1 MVALLLV
8 ISGCGKQLTRMEE
21 NQVKLQAMV
30 AANARE
36 LATLS
41 SQIHAG
47 TGKLQAGI
55 QDLDADTQA
64 IATHVQT
71 VQDDQRKLQE
81 TVVAG
86 NQSLDARANQLREG
100 QQSLENNVAQVQT
113 VADRTASDL
122 GALSQRHATLHE
134 TVQAN
139 QRELNGRMGAVV
151 TNQET
156 IQAGITNLQQ
166 ADAGLAKDI
175 ATVSARQDAVS
186 AQVQDNH
193 KLVVERLATLIAG
206 QERFSN
212 DLLAS
217 RDALQNRTQAIADKL
232 NILEQNQLNHQ
243 TGLDRLFATANQTAA
258 TITTIAAA
266 QTAMQESLNA
276 NHEQTAGRLTAVA
289 ESQRNMQ
296 ASLDTLNAKADK
308 TAADS
313 TAAATSL
320 HESLRTGR
328 EAIAGRIDVS
338 LQNQQAL
345 RNEMDK
351 MTATAGQTALAVL
364 TMNNGQ
370 ATFQQAM
377 QTGMGGLHERADQT
391 ATEIRGMAERQTA
404 FQDSIKTSNETLVA
418 RTSAIEANQQ
428 ALNAEIGKTAKVIDR
443 AYADLTGV
451 SLAQDTL
458 QTTFAKHSD
467 QVNDRMAR
475 IENSQKSLG
484 DGQDVLVA
492 MTGQTAIDILALT
505 NGHTDI
511 QRSIKSGN
519 ETVLSQTAA
528 LDQNQKTLASQL
540 DVLTA
545 TAGQTALDVLA
556 IEGDQTAMARNVQAG
571 IADLGQRTDAVAAN
585 QQKMQAGL
593 DAVATT
599 TGQTAQDVTAVAARQ
614 DALQT
619 AVQGYSDATTGQI
632 ATLAENQQKTQAGL
646 DAVATTTSQTAQ
658 DVTAVAGRQDA
669 LQTTVQGYS
678 DATTGQIATLAENQ
692 QKTQAGLDTVAAT
705 TSQTA
710 QDVTAVAA
718 RQDALQ
724 TAIQGYS
731 DATTGQIAML
741 AEDQQKTQAGLDTV
755 AATTSQTAQDVT
767 AVAGRQDALQT
778 AVQNYSDA
786 TTGQI
791 ATLAESQQKTQASID
806 TVAVTTSQTAQDV
819 TAVAARQDA
828 LQTAIQGY
836 SDATTGQ
843 IATLAESQQKI
854 QTGLDTVA
862 ATTSQTAQD
871 VTTVTARQ
879 DALRTAIQ
887 GYSDVTVAQMTAF
900 AENQQKMQVGL
911 DTVTTTTGQTALDV
925 ATVSEGQAKTEQN
938 AQAGRV
944 EVSAKL
950 EAIAQ
955 DQQGWLQRF
964 DATQARIQAMADGIA
979 LLDQQIVKLQGTLQ
993 TSIQNTTTAAD
1004 ANGQQRQQFEAKI
1017 VQDVQ
1022 AMLDAI
1028 AQLRQAQAQLQEQ
1041 MGQVHKTT
1049 QSQAET
1055 LKATLD
1061 QIKQPPA
1068 EVKVSEAANPPQ
1080 PVVVQ
1085 SGQ

>member
-1 MVALLLV
+1 MRGSKGVEIRRRITHSVCLFTMVALLLV

-451 SLAQDTL
+451 SLAQDML

-724 TAIQGYS
+724 TA
-731 DATTGQIAML
+731 
-741 AEDQQKTQAGLDTV
+741 
-755 AATTSQTAQDVT
+755 
-767 AVAGRQDALQT
+767 
-778 AVQNYSDA
+778 VQNYSDA

-791 ATLAESQQKTQASID
+791 ATLAEN
-806 TVAVTTSQTAQDV
+806 
-819 TAVAARQDA
+819 
-828 LQTAIQGY
+828 
-836 SDATTGQ
+836 
-843 IATLAESQQKI
+843 QQKI

-911 DTVTTTTGQTALDV
+911 DTVTATTGQTARDV
-925 ATVSEGQAKTEQN
+925 AAVNEVQTKSEQN